1 MATYVNCKLKLDSAD
16 HKALLRVAN
25 MFQLAANEDP
35 LAAEPAKAYRALARA
50 VLEFKE
56 RFEVAEAVTSP
67 PAKEAKPDAS

>member
-1 MATYVNCKLKLDSAD
+1 MATYVSCKLKLDSAD

-35 LAAEPAKAYRALARA
+35 LAAEPDKAYRALAKA

-56 RFEVAEAVTSP
+56 RFEVAEAKE
-67 PAKEAKPDAS
+67 AKEAKPDAS